1 MRVGIAGFPRSGK
14 TTIFNA
20 LTGQHA
26 GVGGFTEPGKVH
38 LGTIKVPDVRVDR
51 LSEIFKPRKT
61 TYAEMVFVDFPAPHL
76 PLPLG
81 EGRGEG
87 PSSSAL
93 DTATLTQMRET
104 DALVQVVRGFA
115 DVNTGAP
122 PHPLSDLVNFKGELI
137 LADLGLIEKRLD
149 RLQKE
154 KGKENERRLLEQCKH
169 QLDGERALRRLAL
182 TAEEAAMIAGFGF
195 LSRRPLM
202 VVLNVS
208 EAALRTPLAADVV
221 DFLKAEG
228 VEGLLMSG
236 QIEMEIAGLDP
247 EDRQAFLD
255 DLGLEAPARDRFI
268 RAAYHLLDQISFL
281 TSGEDEVRAW
291 TIKRGTTAVKAAGK
305 IHSDIERG
313 FIRAEVVH
321 YDDFIQYGSDA
332 KCREHGKLR
341 LEGKDYIVRDGDIIH
356 FRFNV

>member
-1 MRVGIAGFPRSGK
+1 MKVGIAGFPRSGK

-26 GVGGFTEPGKVH
+26 DVGGFSEPGKVH
-38 LGTIKVPDVRVDR
+38 LGAIKVPDARIDR
-51 LSEIFKPRKT
+51 LSEIFHPRKT
-61 TYAEMVFVDFPAPHL
+61 TYAEIVFVDFPAAAEAA
-76 PLPLG
+76 G
-81 EGRGEG
+81 G
-87 PSSSAL
+87 SAL

-115 DVNTGAP
+115 DAISGDAANPVRDLANFKSELL
-122 PHPLSDLVNFKGELI
+122 LSDLV
-137 LADLGLIEKRLD
+137 LIEKRLE
-149 RLQKE
+149 RLKKE
-154 KGKENERRLLEQCKH
+154 KGKEQEGALLERCKAV
-169 QLDGERALRRLAL
+169 LDAERPLRQMDLS
-182 TAEEAAMIAGFGF
+182 AEDIAATAGFGF

-202 VVLNVS
+202 VVLNVG
-208 EAALRTPLAADVV
+208 EADVAGDMPAAV
-221 DFLKAEG
+221 AELLATEQL
-228 VEGLLMSG
+228 EGLVLSG
-236 QIEMEIAGLDP
+236 KIEMEIAALEPG
-247 EDRQAFLD
+247 DRQAFLE
-255 DLGLEAPARDRFI
+255 DLGLKATARERFI
-268 RAAYHLLDQISFL
+268 RAAYELLDQISFL

-321 YDDFIQYGSDA
+321 YDDFVQYGSDA

-341 LEGKDYIVRDGDIIH
+341 LEGKDYVVKDGDIIH

>member
-1 MRVGIAGFPRSGK
+1 MKVGIAGFPRSGK

-26 GVGGFTEPGKVH
+26 DVGGFTEPGKVH
-38 LGTIKVPDVRVDR
+38 LGTIKVPDARIDR

-61 TYAEMVFVDFPAPHL
+61 TYAEMVFVDFPAAGDTAGSH
-76 PLPLG
+76 
-81 EGRGEG
+81 
-87 PSSSAL
+87 AL

-104 DALVQVVRGFA
+104 DALVQVVRGFT
-115 DVNTGAP
+115 DEISGDAP
-122 PHPLSDLVNFKGELI
+122 NPGRDLANFKSELLLSDLV
-137 LADLGLIEKRLD
+137 LIEKRLE
-149 RLQKE
+149 RLKKE
-154 KGKENERRLLEQCKH
+154 KGKEQEHALLERCKTF
-169 QLDGERALRRLAL
+169 LDAERPLRQMDFSG
-182 TAEEAAMIAGFGF
+182 EEASAIAGFGF

-202 VVLNVS
+202 VVLNVG
-208 EAALRTPLAADVV
+208 EADVTGDMPAAVAEFLAAEQ
-221 DFLKAEG
+221 L
-228 VEGLLMSG
+228 EGLLLSG
-236 QIEMEIAGLDP
+236 KIEMEIAALDP
-247 EDRQAFLD
+247 DDRQAFLD
-255 DLGLEAPARDRFI
+255 DLGLKATARERFI
-268 RAAYHLLDQISFL
+268 RAAYELLDQISFL

-321 YDDFIQYGSDA
+321 YDDFVQYGSDA

-341 LEGKDYIVRDGDIIH
+341 LEGKDYVVRDGDIIH